1 MQCPELVV
9 GESKQGHKCCI
20 NFHWGNEKGPLL
32 LIRLEREK
40 NDHLFINHN
49 VTNSKISVVIV
60 WVQYWTNETCLILIY
75 QIAFMCT

>member
-40 NDHLFINHN
+40 NDRSPVYKSQCHELENLRC
-49 VTNSKISVVIV
+49 
-60 WVQYWTNETCLILIY
+60 YCLGTILDK
-75 QIAFMCT
+75 